1 MLYELAQS
9 TLNAEIG
16 RVTSELGSGQDG
28 VRDERETRL
37 LEAKV
42 ISLARERN
50 ALDPGDEEGLA
61 EVIHRYGD
69 PARAERALNAL
80 KALRDGAHLG

>member
-1 MLYELAQS
+1 MLYELARS

-16 RVTSELGSGQDG
+16 RVSSELGTGDHG
-28 VRDERETRL
+28 VRDEREIRL

-42 ISLARERN
+42 TSLARERN

-61 EVIHRYGD
+61 GVIRRYGN
-69 PARAERALNAL
+69 PAGAERALNAL